1 MSERVLQLRC
11 DLAVILAAMP
21 QVHESV
27 RPLVEQKARRAALEL
42 HELHELITE
51 CSDPPPDFGLGVP
64 DQADVE
70 ELLDVVDTGPWH
82 FKGECPP
89 EGDPRR

>member
-42 HELHELITE
+42 CELHELITE

-70 ELLDVVDTGPWH
+70 QLLDVVDTGPRP
-82 FKGECPP
+82 FETGGPP
-89 EGDPRR
+89 AGGPRR